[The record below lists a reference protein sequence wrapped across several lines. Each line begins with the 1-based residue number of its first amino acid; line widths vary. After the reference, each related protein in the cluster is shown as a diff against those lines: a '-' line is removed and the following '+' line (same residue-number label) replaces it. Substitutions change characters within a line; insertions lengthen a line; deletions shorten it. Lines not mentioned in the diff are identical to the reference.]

1 MASPTQATEP
11 KGRLYRAIGASGEQ
25 AEMARLAVAKRSD
38 LADGVAVDELMNSK
52 SKKASRPTKSAKPKR
67 DSDKPVS
74 GLSLNLAAIAL
85 LVVLLP
91 TVIGIAESL
100 LTGQIGLV
108 TNVSFAVLVVLAAI
122 FARKGEYFS
131 PAVAGPIGYFLML
144 TLTSVIELLG
154 TGIWPRITAFIVLE
168 LGVNAPWLLLPAA
181 AAALIGLIRWSAS
194 RRKTAPRG

>member
-52 SKKASRPTKSAKPKR
+52 SKKASRPTKSAKPKK
-67 DSDKPVS
+67 DSDKSAS

-181 AAALIGLIRWSAS
+181 AAALIGLFRWSAS

>member
-1 MASPTQATEP
+1 VASPTQATQP

-38 LADGVAVDELMNSK
+38 LADGVAIDDLMNSK
-52 SKKASRPTKSAKPKR
+52 TKKTSRSTKTAKSKQASKGPA
-67 DSDKPVS
+67 S
-74 GLSLNLAAIAL
+74 GLSLNLAAIVL
-85 LVVLLP
+85 LVILLP
-91 TVIGIAESL
+91 IVIGVAESL

-108 TNVSFAVLVVLAAI
+108 TNVSFAVLVVVSAV

-154 TGIWPRITAFIVLE
+154 AGVWPRITAFIVLE

-181 AAALIGLIRWSAS
+181 AAALIGLIKWSAH
-194 RRKTAPRG
+194 RRATALKS